1 MSSTAI
7 VGGRG
12 FRIDARQ
19 TSGEAHLEDAKDRRQ
34 SSGGM
39 ANELVG
45 RRDLSSY
52 ARGPWAGARVQ
63 IPPTKT

>member
-45 RRDLSSY
+45 STVDYENRQDNF
-52 ARGPWAGARVQ
+52 Q
-63 IPPTKT
+63 ITVSFFSV